1 MTPLNS
7 PHRAFSPERHANFR
21 FPQTRAAVL
30 WGGGVGWGAMTF
42 AFLAH
47 MLDATQLFLA
57 HMLDAKLFLAHMFDA
72 TQLVLAHMLDATQV
86 VLAHMLDATQL
97 YKHGC
102 PLDRCLINISVADD
116 NL

>member
-7 PHRAFSPERHANFR
+7 PHRAFSPARHANFC

-30 WGGGVGWGAMTF
+30 WGGVGWGAMTF

-57 HMLDAKLFLAHMFDA
+57 H
-72 TQLVLAHMLDATQV
+72 V
-86 VLAHMLDATQL
+86 LDATQL

-102 PLDRCLINISVADD
+102 PLDRCLKNISVADY

>member
-7 PHRAFSPERHANFR
+7 PHREFSPARHANFR

-30 WGGGVGWGAMTF
+30 WGGVGWGAMTF
-42 AFLAH
+42 AFLARMLDATQLFLAH

-57 HMLDAKLFLAHMFDA
+57 HMLDATQLVLAHMLDA
-72 TQLVLAHMLDATQV
+72 TQLVLAHMLDA
-86 VLAHMLDATQL
+86 MQL

-102 PLDRCLINISVADD
+102 PLDRCLINISVADY